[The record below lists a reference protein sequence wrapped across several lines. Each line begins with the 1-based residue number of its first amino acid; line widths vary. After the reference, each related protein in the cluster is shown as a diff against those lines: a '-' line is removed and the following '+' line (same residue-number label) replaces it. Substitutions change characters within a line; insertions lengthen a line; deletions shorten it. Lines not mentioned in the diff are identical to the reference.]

1 VLASLRLMPVFSPD
15 TSAHNATEKGQVPS
29 LDPTTKVRER
39 HGPHRPDQGGARGDH
54 ARTPAHDGGSAAC
67 EVCNMIMMK
76 WVDSAIPLFRAKKSI
91 EDTKR
96 CYFFLGPRSTNR
108 GTASEQQGAVA
119 P

>member
-1 VLASLRLMPVFSPD
+1 
-15 TSAHNATEKGQVPS
+15 
-29 LDPTTKVRER
+29 
-39 HGPHRPDQGGARGDH
+39 
-54 ARTPAHDGGSAAC
+54 
-67 EVCNMIMMK
+67 MIMMK

-96 CYFFLGPRSTNR
+96 CHFFLGPRSTNR